1 MNTIL
6 RVEKLNVKF
15 GGVQAVKDL
24 SFELYKGELLGL
36 IGSNGAGK
44 TTALKAISGIIKP
57 ASGSI
62 ILDGKNISRFSVN
75 RRIREGLGISHQI
88 VKPFRSLLVKEN
100 IAIALGKDKT
110 KSAIKSLFYKRF
122 SEEYVKSLEYL
133 KKVNIVQV
141 ADNFPSNLPLGF
153 LKRLE
158 VVRALALN
166 PKVLLLDEPLAGLS
180 QSEAS
185 KMANIIKR
193 INNDGVSIILVEHN
207 LSEVIRIC
215 DRLVVLDAGAKIAD
229 GKPMDVMKDER
240 VISAYIGDDDVIEA

>member
-36 IGSNGAGK
+36 IGPNGAGK

-57 ASGSI
+57 VSGSV

-122 SEEYVKSLEYL
+122 SEEYEKSLEYL
-133 KKVNIVQV
+133 KKVNIEQV

>member
-1 MNTIL
+1 MNTII

-36 IGSNGAGK
+36 IGPNGAGK

-57 ASGSI
+57 VSGSV

-122 SEEYVKSLEYL
+122 SEEYEKSLDYL
-133 KKVNIVQV
+133 KKVNIEQV

-229 GKPMDVMKDER
+229 GKPMDVMKDKK